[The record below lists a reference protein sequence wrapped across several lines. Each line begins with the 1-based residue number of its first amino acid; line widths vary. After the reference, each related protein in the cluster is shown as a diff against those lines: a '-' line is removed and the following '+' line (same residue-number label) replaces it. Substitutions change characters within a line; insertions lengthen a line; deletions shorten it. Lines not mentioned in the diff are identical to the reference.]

1 MTDAPTDPLPAD
13 RRAATRRPYAE
24 VVTTAP
30 NRVSDTVA
38 AITARLTAR
47 HDGLAI
53 LRAVTDGCT
62 ELLSADATGVLV
74 RDPRGGVAVGSA
86 SDERARF
93 VELLQVQVGQG
104 PCLDCINDN
113 AQVSSPDLDADR
125 SRWPEFVDAA
135 LADGYRSLYAF
146 PLRLVSRAVG
156 GVNLLYRS
164 HTELS
169 TAELHLGQAL
179 ADLAVLGMTQER
191 DERRI
196 ERLAEQ
202 TLTTLNDRIQV
213 GQAIG
218 ILAGALDLT
227 PDDART
233 KLVEHAE
240 ATGRSVRELARAITD
255 GSLPPASLTS
265 VS

>member
-1 MTDAPTDPLPAD
+1 MTDPPSAY
-13 RRAATRRPYAE
+13 RRGTSRWPYAG
-24 VVTTAP
+24 VVTAP

-53 LRAVTDGCT
+53 LHAVTDACA

-93 VELLQVQVGQG
+93 VELLQVQINQG

-113 AQVSSPDLDADR
+113 TQVMSSDLDMDR
-125 SRWPEFVDAA
+125 SRWPEFADAA
-135 LADGYRSLYAF
+135 LAAGYRSLYAF
-146 PLRLVSRAVG
+146 PLRLMSRAVG
-156 GVNLLYRS
+156 GINVLYQLR
-164 HTELS
+164 TELS
-169 TAELHLGQAL
+169 LSAVNLGQAL
-179 ADLAVLGMTQER
+179 ADLAVLGLTQER
-191 DERRI
+191 DERRV

-202 TLTTLNDRIQV
+202 TLTTLNDRV
-213 GQAIG
+213 HVSQAVG
-218 ILAGALDLT
+218 ILAGELDLT

-233 KLVEHAE
+233 RLAEYAKL
-240 ATGRSVRELARAITD
+240 TGRSVRDLARAITD
-255 GSLPPASLTS
+255 GSLPPGTLTPTG
-265 VS
+265 

>member
-1 MTDAPTDPLPAD
+1 MTDPPPAD
-13 RRAATRRPYAE
+13 RRGTLRRPYAG
-24 VVTTAP
+24 VVTAP

-53 LRAVTDGCT
+53 LRAVTDACV

-93 VELLQVQVGQG
+93 VELLQVQIDQG

-113 AQVSSPDLDADR
+113 TQVMSADLDMDR
-125 SRWPEFVDAA
+125 SRWPEFADAA
-135 LADGYRSLYAF
+135 LGAGYRSVYAF
-146 PLRLVSRAVG
+146 PLRLMSRAVG
-156 GVNLLYRS
+156 GINVLYRLR
-164 HTELS
+164 TELS
-169 TAELHLGQAL
+169 LSAVNLGQAL
-179 ADLAVLGMTQER
+179 ADLAVLGLTQER
-191 DERRI
+191 DERRV

-202 TLTTLNDRIQV
+202 TLTTLNDRVHV
-213 GQAIG
+213 GQAVG
-218 ILAGALDLT
+218 ILVGALDLT

-233 KLVEHAE
+233 LLAEHAKL
-240 ATGRSVRELARAITD
+240 TGRSVRDLARAITD
-255 GSLPPASLTS
+255 GSLSPGTLTPTG
-265 VS
+265 